1 MNSADEQVN
10 QLFQELCATGN
21 TKAYE
26 KLYHLL
32 CSRLIHFSASICG
45 SFHLAEEVVSDVF
58 VSIWQKKEQ
67 LRSVENPKVYLYV
80 CTKNH
85 TINAMKRRQLQVVPF
100 DTFYTEALSI
110 VPDVEEHLL
119 SSQVARKIESAISSL
134 PPRCQLIF
142 RLIKMDGLRYKEVAE
157 LLDISSKTVDAQLT
171 IAVKKVADTIR
182 LDMSDELIAD
192 FLRSK

>member
-1 MNSADEQVN
+1 MSSAGKQVN
-10 QLFQELCATGN
+10 DLFLEVTATGSM
-21 TKAYE
+21 KAYE
-26 KLYHLL
+26 QLYHIV

-67 LRSVENPKVYLYV
+67 LTVIENPKVYLYV
-80 CTKNH
+80 CTKNR
-85 TINAMKRRQLQVVPF
+85 TINAMKKKQLHVVPF
-100 DTFYTEALSI
+100 DTFYTDALSI

-142 RLIKMDGLRYKEVAE
+142 RLIKMDGLQYKEVAE
-157 LLDISSKTVDAQLT
+157 LLDISPKTVDAQLT
-171 IAVKKVADTIR
+171 IAVKKVAETIR

>member
-1 MNSADEQVN
+1 MNSAGEQVN

-21 TKAYE
+21 MKAYE
-26 KLYHLL
+26 QLYHLL
-32 CSRLIHFSASICG
+32 CSRLIHFSASVCG

-67 LRSVENPKVYLYV
+67 LTGVENPKVYLYV

-85 TINAMKRRQLQVVPF
+85 TINAMKRKQLQVVPF